1 MNIKSVQNSVTVLLS
16 DTSSM
21 HKIFNA
27 LSDYTYTFYKQL
39 GSGLSPQGCWY
50 FQVFWGKKLLNVC
63 IVVWP
68 SNLCL
73 RGIQ

>member
-1 MNIKSVQNSVTVLLS
+1 MQILVIGIIGIGHPCLLLLKQVTEMNIKSVQNGVTVLLS

-39 GSGLSPQGCWY
+39 GSGLSPQGC
-50 FQVFWGKKLLNVC
+50 
-63 IVVWP
+63 
-68 SNLCL
+68 
-73 RGIQ
+73 

>member
-1 MNIKSVQNSVTVLLS
+1 MQILVIGIIGIGHPCLLLLKQVTEMNIKSVQNSVTVLLS

-39 GSGLSPQGCWY
+39 GSGLSPQGC
-50 FQVFWGKKLLNVC
+50 
-63 IVVWP
+63 
-68 SNLCL
+68 
-73 RGIQ
+73 